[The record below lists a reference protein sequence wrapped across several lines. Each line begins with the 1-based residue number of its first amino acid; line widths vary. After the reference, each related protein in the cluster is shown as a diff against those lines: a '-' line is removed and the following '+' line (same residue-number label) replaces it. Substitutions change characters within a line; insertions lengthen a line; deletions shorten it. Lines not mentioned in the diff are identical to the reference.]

1 MWSGCCAAAV
11 KPVSTIKTSVVFMIG
26 LLSFYDDC
34 AVKLHAVK
42 LHAGDGGR
50 ENALTPRPQDR
61 NCDSRPKIEA

>member
-1 MWSGCCAAAV
+1 
-11 KPVSTIKTSVVFMIG
+11 MIG

-34 AVKLHAVK
+34 AVKLHAVKLHAVK